1 MKVCEIEGCDRKQEG
16 PKYGLCK
23 SHAQRLRKNGRWE
36 DLYCHLCTKPL
47 PITSR
52 ARVHPECRTCKAT
65 ECEDIV
71 LQHGYCARHFMK
83 FYRHGP
89 NWESLGRTCFD
100 CGCSIDCQAVNKK
113 FCAECARKR
122 ISLDRIRANNRRR
135 TRAGVGEHYTIKMLL
150 DMDGSACYL
159 CSGELDDSPSIDHIV
174 AIARGGQDAVS
185 NVALT
190 HWDCNNKKRAKS
202 LDETARL
209 FPQMVLPMRMRDL
222 YAKA

>member
-1 MKVCEIEGCDRKQEG
+1 
-16 PKYGLCK
+16 
-23 SHAQRLRKNGRWE
+23 
-36 DLYCHLCTKPL
+36 
-47 PITSR
+47 
-52 ARVHPECRTCKAT
+52 
-65 ECEDIV
+65 
-71 LQHGYCARHFMK
+71 
-83 FYRHGP
+83 
-89 NWESLGRTCFD
+89 
-100 CGCSIDCQAVNKK
+100 
-113 FCAECARKR
+113 
-122 ISLDRIRANNRRR
+122 
-135 TRAGVGEHYTIKMLL
+135 
-150 DMDGSACYL
+150 MDGSACYL